1 MYFLEVI
8 YFQSDKY
15 HGNAPV
21 MASNYKLCLFSVFS
35 YVLSPDVFSVSL
47 CVLPQGTC
55 VLGGITRSCL
65 RT

>member
-1 MYFLEVI
+1 MHFIESI
-8 YFQSDKY
+8 YFQPDKY
-15 HGNAPV
+15 QGNAPG
-21 MASNYKLCLFSVFS
+21 MASNYIAVFSVF
-35 YVLSPDVFSVSL
+35 L